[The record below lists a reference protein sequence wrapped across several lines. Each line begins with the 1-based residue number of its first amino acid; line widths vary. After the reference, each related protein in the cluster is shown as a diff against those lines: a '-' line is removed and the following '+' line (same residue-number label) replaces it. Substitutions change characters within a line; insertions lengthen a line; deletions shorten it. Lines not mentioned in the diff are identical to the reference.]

1 MSFVAILNKWLTPEP
16 SLTDE
21 EKTTAAWAEAV
32 KANNWVKLHQMR
44 FEQSLEPQD
53 FFDHIALG
61 YCYCYA
67 AGVEPTRDA
76 DWTAFKKTLE
86 NLHYPAMAE
95 AITIRAERSGR

>member
-1 MSFVAILNKWLTPEP
+1 MGFLNALSSLISGEP
-16 SLTDE
+16 NLSDE
-21 EKTTAAWAEAV
+21 DKETSEWATAV
-32 KANNWVKLHQMR
+32 KYSNWLKLHQMR
-44 FEQSLEPQD
+44 LEKNLSPDD
-53 FFDHIALG
+53 FFDRVALG

-95 AITIRAERSGR
+95 AIALRHERGKG

>member
-1 MSFVAILNKWLTPEP
+1 MGFLSALSSLLSGEPNLSEEDKELSKWAT
-16 SLTDE
+16 
-21 EKTTAAWAEAV
+21 AV
-32 KANNWVKLHQMR
+32 KYSNWVSLHQMR
-44 FEQSLEPQD
+44 MEKNIEPDD
-53 FFDHIALG
+53 FFDRVALA

-95 AITIRAERSGR
+95 AITLRAERGKG

>member
-1 MSFVAILNKWLTPEP
+1 MGALSMFMEWVKPQPRLSDEDKKVAK
-16 SLTDE
+16 
-21 EKTTAAWAEAV
+21 WAEAV
-32 KANNWVKLHQMR
+32 KNSNWVLLHQMR
-44 FEQSLEPQD
+44 FEQQLDADD
-53 FFDHIALG
+53 FFDAVAMG

-95 AITIRAERSGR
+95 AIVLRNDGR

>member
-1 MSFVAILNKWLTPEP
+1 MSLLGTLRNLIVGEP
-16 SLTDE
+16 DMSDADKE
-21 EKTTAAWAEAV
+21 IKEWAEAV
-32 KANNWVKLHQMR
+32 KNSNWVRLHQMR
-44 FEQSLEPQD
+44 FDKQLSPD
-53 FFDHIALG
+53 AFFDYVALA

-95 AITIRAERSGR
+95 AVTLRSDRAKG